1 MVPVCMGV
9 PEALSRRLQAQ
20 GLQGWVIGAQAPAG
34 WQATMVVADIPHSG
48 PCCWLVGPGQ
58 NPPLQPGDILL
69 RCIPDFALHWPDPSA
84 RHADHATLTWQDS
97 PFAIEHGFMLFAG
110 GPRVVL
116 QQAAPVLDALAPL
129 PGGWLV
135 VGDALAPVFVA
146 QVLQQL
152 GLGVTHLAGFAAVGD
167 APDWPA
173 IMDGQRALLV
183 ASAALATRYLH
194 ASQGGWVA
202 PRMPQAEILGWPLQA
217 GSPDT
222 PGSGGDPGTQPSIAV
237 KLAQWLLLVAACMLQ
252 PPGPVTHPDT
262 TCP

>member
-9 PEALSRRLQAQ
+9 PEALPRRLQAQ
-20 GLQGWVIGAQAPAG
+20 GLQGWVMGTQAPAG
-34 WQATMVVADIPHSG
+34 WQATMNGDDIPRSG
-48 PCCWLVGPGQ
+48 PFCWLAGPGQ

-69 RCIPDFALHWPDPSA
+69 RCIPDSALHGPAPLA
-84 RHADHATLTWQDS
+84 QHADPATLTWQDS
-97 PFAIEHGFMLFAG
+97 PFAIEHGFMLFVG
-110 GPRVVL
+110 GPPAVL

-152 GLGVTHLAGFAAVGD
+152 GLGITHLAGFAAVGD

-173 IMDGQRALLV
+173 ILDGQRALLTS
-183 ASAALATRYLH
+183 SATLATRYLQ
-194 ASQGGWVA
+194 ATQGGWVA

-217 GSPDT
+217 GSL
-222 PGSGGDPGTQPSIAV
+222 GDPGHSDPDTQPSIAV

-252 PPGPVTHPDT
+252 PPGPPTHPNT
-262 TCP
+262 PCP